1 MVEQDPLFSRHVEI
15 SFEKCM
21 GPCHQ
26 GAEAPVV
33 KIEGTTYTGLSAESL
48 ANLLRDLIGEGE

>member
-1 MVEQDPLFSRHVEI
+1 
-15 SFEKCM
+15 M